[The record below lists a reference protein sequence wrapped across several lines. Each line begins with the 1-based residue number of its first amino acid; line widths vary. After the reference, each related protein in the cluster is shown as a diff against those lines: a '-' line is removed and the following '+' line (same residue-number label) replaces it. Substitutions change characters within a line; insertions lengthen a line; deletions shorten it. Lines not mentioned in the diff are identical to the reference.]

1 MNIFFEIGLYHYL
14 ILALILFC
22 IGLWGVIVSRNL
34 IKVLICCEFMLNAV
48 GINFAAFASY
58 TDIENLNG
66 LVFALIIIVFASAEA
81 ALAAGL
87 VVSIYKYKK
96 TLDTEKISDMKG

>member
-1 MNIFFEIGLYHYL
+1 MNIFLEIGLYHYL
-14 ILALILFC
+14 ILALFLFC

-48 GINFAAFASY
+48 GINFAAFASFVD
-58 TDIENLNG
+58 TENLNG
-66 LVFALIIIVFASAEA
+66 LVFALIIIVFAAAEA
-81 ALAAGL
+81 ALAVGL
-87 VVSIYKYKK
+87 VISIYKYKK